1 MDDAPTRYK
10 APSHAFPE
18 TCWSL
23 IGDASGKGGKDAD
36 LDALRSFCVS
46 YWYPLYAWARQG
58 GMKAEDAEDAEDLI
72 QGFFERLIEKDFLA
86 AAEKEKGSLRSFL
99 IVCLKRHAGDVR
111 ERDRAGKRDVRKT
124 VSLDFEWAD
133 NQFSKHADSGVSPDA
148 MYDRRWAHALLHYAI
163 GLLKETMEADGKAD
177 VFREL
182 RPYLEFRGDEEASYA
197 ELSERLG
204 ISEVAIKSRVH
215 RLRQEYRKILLEQVR
230 MTLDRGEDPKQELM
244 ALLGAV

>member
-10 APSHAFPE
+10 APSHAFPS

-23 IGDASGKGGKDAD
+23 IGNASGKDGKDLD
-36 LDALRSFCVS
+36 LDALRTFCVS

-58 GMKAEDAEDAEDLI
+58 GMKAEDAEDLI

-86 AAEKEKGSLRSFL
+86 AADEGKGRMRSFL
-99 IVCLKRHAGDVR
+99 IVCLKRYAGDIR
-111 ERDRAGKRDVRKT
+111 ERDRAGRRDIRKT

-133 NQFSKHADSGVSPDA
+133 HQFSKHEDGGVSPDA
-148 MYDRRWAHALLHYAI
+148 MYDRRWAHALLYYAL
-163 GLLKETMEADGKAD
+163 GLLKEIMEAGGKAD

-182 RPYLEFRGDEEASYA
+182 RPYLEFRCDEEASYA
-197 ELSERLG
+197 EIANRLG
-204 ISEVAIKSRVH
+204 ISELAVKSRVH
-215 RLRQEYRKILLEQVR
+215 RMRQEYRKILLEQVR
-230 MTLDRGEDPKQELM
+230 MTLEEGEDPKQELM